1 MWLTDCNEKQ
11 EKIIWVQYQ
20 FLQWLKMN
28 ELVYKV
34 LSLIYKVVVVVDIQP
49 TYLHNFNPSPHL

>member
-1 MWLTDCNEKQ
+1 
-11 EKIIWVQYQ
+11 
-20 FLQWLKMN
+20 MN

-49 TYLHNFNPSPHL
+49 TYLHNFIPSPHL

>member
-49 TYLHNFNPSPHL
+49 TYLHNFIPSPHL